1 LLLAL
6 SWSAYGQ
13 QPLTIHLAGDST
25 MAEKLPEKRPETG
38 WGECL
43 QSLFDEKQVLVRNY
57 AKNGRST
64 RTFISEGLWAALL
77 EQLKAGDYVLIQFGH
92 NDESKEKVNRY
103 TPPEDFRRN
112 LIRFIEDVRGKKAF
126 PVLLTPL
133 MRRRFDADGRLQD
146 THGEYPGIVRS
157 VAAEYKTPLIDMHY
171 KSAEILERFGPDAS
185 RALFLQ
191 LKPQENPNYPN
202 GIEDNTHFSPSGAQV
217 MAELAVNGI
226 REAQLPLVSFL
237 KPITKR

>member
-1 LLLAL
+1 
-6 SWSAYGQ
+6 
-13 QPLTIHLAGDST
+13 
-25 MAEKLPEKRPETG
+25 
-38 WGECL
+38 
-43 QSLFDEKQVLVRNY
+43 
-57 AKNGRST
+57 
-64 RTFISEGLWAALL
+64 
-77 EQLKAGDYVLIQFGH
+77 
-92 NDESKEKVNRY
+92 
-103 TPPEDFRRN
+103 
-112 LIRFIEDVRGKKAF
+112 
-126 PVLLTPL
+126 